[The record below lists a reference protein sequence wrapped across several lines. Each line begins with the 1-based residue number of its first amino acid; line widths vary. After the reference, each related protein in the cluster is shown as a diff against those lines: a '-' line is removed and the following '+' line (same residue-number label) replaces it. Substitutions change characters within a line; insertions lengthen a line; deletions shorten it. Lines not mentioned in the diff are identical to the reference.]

1 MQYNLKK
8 IEKALVTLPPRENM
22 WPLRMMNWCP
32 SCDCTAT
39 VPLFC
44 IKFRPNFQLSRHSE
58 KDMISQ
64 RGPQHNNGF
73 PCLLE
78 KGLKFEDFRSWDM
91 IISYLGSHCLPPRQ
105 ELYVDL
111 DQGPAPA
118 VPGKEAAHGP
128 SAESGGASDPDGER
142 DGSKVPKDSD
152 LGHYAQEAI
161 KRVPIPKPES
171 APHVPEKSTLPGVE
185 GREFAEWCVDA
196 EEEEDLFGLKRKL
209 QEARAAVAA
218 ARVAAGQA
226 PTTSK
231 PNGSPHESLHGDVR
245 PMEPVP
251 KENDAKIHEFHVQ
264 REQKITEMMARIRE
278 LKTSLQFFGLFHL
291 F

>member
-1 MQYNLKK
+1 
-8 IEKALVTLPPRENM
+8 
-22 WPLRMMNWCP
+22 
-32 SCDCTAT
+32 
-39 VPLFC
+39 
-44 IKFRPNFQLSRHSE
+44 
-58 KDMISQ
+58 MISQ

-226 PTTSK
+226 PLLQNQMAALMSLCMAMFVLWSLSQRK
-231 PNGSPHESLHGDVR
+231 MMLRFMNSMCKGNKKSPR
-245 PMEPVP
+245 
-251 KENDAKIHEFHVQ
+251 
-264 REQKITEMMARIRE
+264 
-278 LKTSLQFFGLFHL
+278 
-291 F
+291 